1 MTGNTYDSL
10 IQKLDAFIRKYYK
23 NQLIRGAI
31 YFAAATLL
39 FFFLVIVLEYF
50 GRYQPTTRA
59 ALFYSFVT
67 FSGFCL
73 VRFMLFP
80 LASLYKLGKTI
91 DYAQA
96 SAIIGNHFPEVKDK
110 LINVLQLKAGTTSAD
125 NSLIEAA
132 IGQKTRELNPVPFS
146 AAIDLNKN
154 IKHLRY
160 VALPVVLYV
169 LVYLIAPGMIS
180 DGSKRVLHY
189 NQTFKPTAPF
199 TFVVENDK
207 LQAQQFTDYDL
218 KLKVEGAELPEEVF
232 VVLNGNSYK
241 MQKTDKLH
249 FSYTFTNVQKDLSF
263 QMLAD
268 QFYSDQYT
276 LLALAKPLI
285 VNYRARLD
293 FPGYLGR
300 QAEWVDNPADL
311 TIPAG
316 TVVTWQFNTSN
327 TDEISLGFGSQW
339 MKAEEKGKDQF
350 SYAKKFFISGNYSV
364 RTTNSKHH
372 NSDSMQYSINVLP
385 DAFPAI
391 SVDEKRDSLSGR
403 QLFFIGDATDD
414 HGLTKLAF
422 HYTITRAGKQQ
433 QRLNQTQL
441 LPIDRKDASTRFYHQ
456 LNLTETGIQPGDEI
470 SYYFEVWD
478 NDGVHGAKSTKS
490 AEKTIKAPTEKEL
503 EEKTEAGSSA
513 LKEKMEEAMKDA
525 KSLQKEMKDLER
537 KMLEKKELTW
547 EEKKKL
553 EQLMERQKELAQK
566 LNEIK
571 KENEKLNK
579 EEAEYKQQQ
588 ENIMEKQQQLE
599 KMFNELMDEEMKK
612 LIREMEQLMQMQNKD
627 MMKQEMEKIQLNN
640 KDVEKELDR
649 MLEQYKKLELEK
661 KLEQASDKLEKLGEK
676 QEELGQKTED
686 AQKDNKNKTSEEK
699 KQAQEELKQEQ
710 QKLSEEFKETQEEL
724 KEIEEKNKELESP
737 EELENT
743 DEEQQE
749 IEKDQQGSEDDLEK
763 KDNKSASQKQ
773 KKAGAKM
780 KEMSA
785 KMKDKK
791 AEQEQKELE
800 LDAQALREILENTI
814 QLSKDQEAL
823 MEQMKTISSYNP
835 QYVDVAQ
842 KQKKIK
848 DDAKIIEDSL
858 LALSKRV
865 AEISSFVNREV
876 SKLNDNLD
884 RSIKGFG
891 TRNFNEIR
899 TREQYSMTH
908 ANNLSVML
916 SDILKQMQDQ
926 MSGSSSDP
934 KDGKGKPKQCKGGAK
949 GKGKGAGK
957 PKSMGEL
964 KKAQEELNKQ
974 LREGMNKQ
982 GNKGKD
988 GQQKP
993 GDGKPQ
999 MGGQGSPGGPGG
1011 LSSEEYARMAAQQQA
1026 IRQQMQKMMQQMGAK
1041 EKEAMGG
1048 NGKLQ
1053 EMQKLM
1059 EQTEKELFNKQL
1071 TAEMLKRQQD
1081 ILTRL
1086 LESEKAERK
1095 QEQDQKREAEQ
1106 AKEKPAV
1113 TPPDFEQY
1121 LKQKNKEKE
1130 LLETIPAELQPY
1142 YKEKAKEY
1150 FNKIGQE

>member
-1 MTGNTYDSL
+1 MTENTYHSL

-23 NQLIRGAI
+23 NQLIRGGI
-31 YFAAATLL
+31 YFATATLL
-39 FFFLVIVLEYF
+39 FFFLVIALEYF
-50 GRYQPTTRA
+50 GRYQPATRA
-59 ALFYSFVT
+59 VLFYSFVG
-67 FSGFCL
+67 FASFCL
-73 VRFMLFP
+73 IRFLLIP
-80 LASLYKLGKTI
+80 LSKLYKLGNTI
-91 DYAQA
+91 NYTQA
-96 SAIIGNHFPEVKDK
+96 SAIIGDHFPEVKDK
-110 LINVLQLKAGTTSAD
+110 LTNVLQLKQEAAKAD
-125 NSLIEAA
+125 HSLLEAA
-132 IGQKTRELNPVPFS
+132 INQKTKELNPVPFT
-146 AAIDLNKN
+146 AAIDLHKN
-154 IKHLRY
+154 IKYLRY
-160 VALPVVLYV
+160 AAFPVVLYA

-180 DGSKRVLHY
+180 DGSKRVLNY
-189 NQTFKPTAPF
+189 NQTYKATAPF
-199 TFVVENDK
+199 SFVVENNK
-207 LQAQQFTDYDL
+207 LETQQFTDYDL
-218 KLKVEGAELPEEVF
+218 KLKIEGSELPEEVF

-241 MQKTDKLH
+241 MQKSDKLH
-249 FSYTFTNVQKDLSF
+249 FTYTFTNVQKDLSF
-263 QMLAD
+263 QLLAD
-268 QFYSDQYT
+268 RFYSDEYT

-300 QAEWVDNPADL
+300 PAEWVDNPADM

-316 TVVTWQFNTSN
+316 TTVTWEFNTTN
-327 TDEISLGFGSQW
+327 TDEVSLGFGNQW
-339 MKAEEKGKDQF
+339 MKAEEKGHDRF
-350 SYAKKFFISGNYSV
+350 SYARKFFISGNYSV
-364 RTTNSKHH
+364 RTTNTRHN
-372 NSDSMQYSINVLP
+372 NSDSMQYTINVLP

-391 SVDEKRDSLSGR
+391 SVDEKRDSLSGK

-422 HYTITRAGKQQ
+422 HYTITRAEQKQQ
-433 QRLNQTQL
+433 SPMQTRL
-441 LPIDRKDASTRFYHQ
+441 LPIDKKDVSTRFYHQ
-456 LNLTETGIQPGDEI
+456 LNLNETGLMPGDEI

-490 AEKTIKAPTEKEL
+490 AEKTIKAPSEKEL

-525 KSLQKEMKDLER
+525 KTMQKEMKDLER

-547 EEKKKL
+547 EEKKKM
-553 EQLMERQKELAQK
+553 EQLLERQKQLAAK
-566 LNEIK
+566 LNDIK
-571 KENEKLNK
+571 KQNEKLNK
-579 EEAEYKQQQ
+579 EEAEYKKQQ
-588 ENIMEKQQQLE
+588 EEILQKQQQLE

-612 LIREMEQLMQMQNKD
+612 LIKEMEQLMQMQNKD
-627 MMKQEMEKIQLNN
+627 MMKQEMEKMQLNN

-661 KLEQASDKLEKLGEK
+661 KLEQAADKLEKLAEK
-676 QEELGQKTED
+676 QDALSKKTDEQ
-686 AQKDNKNKTSEEK
+686 AKDKGKNTEEK
-699 KQAQEELKQEQ
+699 QQAQEELKKEQ
-710 QKLSEEFKETQEEL
+710 KKLSEEFKETQEEL
-724 KEIEEKNKELESP
+724 KDLEKKNKELETP
-737 EELENT
+737 EELEDT
-743 DEEQQE
+743 DQEQQE
-749 IEKDQQGSEDDLEK
+749 IEKDQQGSEQDLEK

-773 KKAGAKM
+773 KNAAAKM
-780 KEMSA
+780 KQISE
-785 KMKDKK
+785 KMKEKK
-791 AEQEQKELE
+791 AEQEQKEIE

-823 MEQMKTISSYNP
+823 MEQMKMINGYNP
-835 QYVDVAQ
+835 QYVDAAQ
-842 KQKKIK
+842 RQKKIK

-884 RSIKGFG
+884 RSIKAFG
-891 TRNFNEIR
+891 LRNFGEIR

-908 ANNLSVML
+908 ANNLAVML

-926 MSGSSSDP
+926 MSSGKP
-934 KDGKGKPKQCKGGAK
+934 KDGKGKPKQCKGGSK
-949 GKGKGAGK
+949 GKGSGK
-957 PKSMGEL
+957 SKSMGEL

-982 GNKGKD
+982 GEKGK
-988 GQQKP
+988 GGEQKP
-993 GDGKPQ
+993 GEGKPG
-999 MGGQGSPGGPGG
+999 MGQPGQGG
-1011 LSSEEYARMAAQQQA
+1011 LSSQEYARMAAQQQA
-1026 IRQQMQKMMQQMGAK
+1026 IRQQMQKMLQQMGAK
-1041 EKEAMGG
+1041 EKEGLGG
-1048 NGKLQ
+1048 NAQLQ

-1071 TAEMLKRQQD
+1071 SNEMLKRQQD
-1081 ILTRL
+1081 IMTRL

-1106 AKEKPAV
+1106 AKEKPAA

-1150 FNKIGQE
+1150 FNKIGQQ

>member
-1 MTGNTYDSL
+1 MTQGNTYDSL

-50 GRYQPTTRA
+50 GRYQSNVRA
-59 ALFYSFVT
+59 TLFYSFVSFT
-67 FSGFCL
+67 GFCL
-73 VRFMLFP
+73 IRFVLFP
-80 LASLYKLGKTI
+80 LGKLYKLGKTL
-91 DYAQA
+91 DYSQA
-96 SAIIGNHFPEVKDK
+96 SVIIGDHFPQVKDK
-110 LINVLQLKAGTTSAD
+110 LINVLQLKAGVTAAD

-132 IGQKTRELNPVPFS
+132 IGQKTKELNPIPFS

-154 IKHLRY
+154 IRYLRY
-160 VALPVVLYV
+160 VALPVVLYA

-199 TFVVENDK
+199 SFIIENDK
-207 LQAQQFTDYDL
+207 LQTQQFTDYDL
-218 KLKVEGAELPEEVF
+218 KLKVEGSELPEEVF

-249 FSYTFTNVQKDLSF
+249 FTYTFTNVQKDVAF

-268 QFYSDQYT
+268 QFYSDEYT
-276 LLALAKPLI
+276 LQALAKPLI

-300 QAEWVDNPADL
+300 QAEWIDNPADI
-311 TIPAG
+311 TIPVG
-316 TVVTWQFNTSN
+316 TVVTWQFYTTN
-327 TDEISLGFGSQW
+327 TDEISLGFGGQW

-350 SYAKKFFISGNYSV
+350 SYAKKFFLSGNYAV
-364 RTTNSKHH
+364 KTTNSRHH
-372 NSDSMQYSINVLP
+372 NSDSMQYTINVLP

-391 SVDEKRDSLSGR
+391 SVDEKRDSLSGK

-414 HGLTKLAF
+414 HGLTKLVF
-422 HYTITRAGKQQ
+422 HYTITRADKKQQ
-433 QRLNQTQL
+433 KLSQTQA

-456 LNLTETGIQPGDEI
+456 LNLGETGMMPGDEI

-513 LKEKMEEAMKDA
+513 LKEKMEEAMKEA
-525 KSLQKEMKDLER
+525 KTMQKEMKDLER

-553 EQLMERQKELAQK
+553 EQLLERQKQLAQQ

-571 KENEKLNK
+571 NENEKLNK

-588 ENIMEKQQQLE
+588 EQIMEKQQQLE

-627 MMKQEMEKIQLNN
+627 MMKQEMEKMQLNN

-661 KLEQASDKLEKLGEK
+661 KLEQTADKLEKLGEK

-686 AQKDNKNKTSEEK
+686 INKDNKNKTPEEK

-710 QKLSEEFKETQEEL
+710 QKLSEEFKETKEEL
-724 KEIEEKNKELESP
+724 KDIEKKNEEMESP

-743 DEEQQE
+743 DQEQQE

-785 KMKDKK
+785 KMKQKK
-791 AEQEQKELE
+791 AEQEQKEIE

-823 MEQMKTISSYNP
+823 MEQMKNISGYNP
-835 QYVDVAQ
+835 QYVDAAQ

-848 DDAKIIEDSL
+848 DDAKIVEDSL

-865 AEISSFVNREV
+865 AEISAMVNREV

-884 RSIKGFG
+884 RSVKAFG
-891 TRNFNEIR
+891 LRNFADIR

-908 ANNLSVML
+908 ANNLAVML
-916 SDILKQMQDQ
+916 SEILKQMQDQ
-926 MSGSSSDP
+926 MSGQSDDP
-934 KDGKGKPKQCKGGAK
+934 KDGKGNPKQCKGGAK
-949 GKGKGAGK
+949 GKGQGSGK
-957 PKSMGEL
+957 PKSMSQL

-993 GDGKPQ
+993 GEGKPQ
-999 MGGQGSPGGPGG
+999 MGTNGQPG
-1011 LSSEEYARMAAQQQA
+1011 LSSEEFARMAAQQQA
-1026 IRQQMQKMMQQMGAK
+1026 LRQQMQKMVQQMGAK
-1041 EKEAMGG
+1041 EKEALGG

-1053 EMQKLM
+1053 EMQKMM

-1071 TAEMLKRQQD
+1071 TTEMLKRQQD

-1106 AKEKPAV
+1106 AKDKPAV

-1150 FNKIGQE
+1150 FNKIGQD